1 MNENKVNGVGSVQFR
16 REDKDRVYEVQAMDS
31 TDRWSKNRKG
41 AQQLDLVYWERRDGQ
56 YRLSAREGAKR
67 TDPERTFISL
77 VALPSSIRFRGRR
90 EDIGQPEL
98 ERKQEHQGPVQE
110 SASVKEENPTV

>member
-31 TDRWSKNRKG
+31 TDRDRGERLVSEEKG
-41 AQQLDLVYWERRDGQ
+41 I
-56 YRLSAREGAKR
+56 S
-67 TDPERTFISL
+67 ERTFISL
-77 VALPSSIRFRGRR
+77 VALPSSIRFQGRR